1 MAEEH
6 TSQNKSDDL
15 VTEEKKHFDAEFD
28 KITDDLKEVEK
39 NLVEGVEEWQ
49 RQTNNSTLGIL
60 CQMQKIYGTS
70 HKQLTEVTKDT
81 VEEYRRTFEVFV
93 KYPRQMLTHS
103 VHTAISKRS
112 SEVKDLQSCLD
123 GLMDG
128 KTKRVLPRAKKKIE
142 CIREECDAFEKEMV
156 ELEEQHKTFFQPQ
169 DAANCST
176 EGEEE
181 NPSKLPIAVREL
193 IQVKRDLKTLTHYF
207 KCLGSLAK
215 RLEDQEDRMQDLSKD
230 CEEWIEIVKDQKEA
244 LIASQQRIS
253 TVASEERSRS
263 MHAVARSPGLAE
275 DIDGVAFAVDCVTSS
290 INLNISDEHLLNAC
304 SEEQSHGR
312 SEMVLAKSVPVPE
325 HDQPSEKPKKEVP
338 DLKLPERDS
347 GTGSAKETLELF
359 NSPFFEKVQAIGIF
373 RVLYQNEVIPE
384 SVKTKIEKSDS
395 NEEAN
400 HLLYNHLKP
409 QATFCD
415 LTTMATTMSNAEG
428 FAQMR
433 NFGNDFETV
442 LKSQDRRCTCEKH
455 KR

>member
-1 MAEEH
+1 
-6 TSQNKSDDL
+6 
-15 VTEEKKHFDAEFD
+15 
-28 KITDDLKEVEK
+28 
-39 NLVEGVEEWQ
+39 
-49 RQTNNSTLGIL
+49 
-60 CQMQKIYGTS
+60 
-70 HKQLTEVTKDT
+70 
-81 VEEYRRTFEVFV
+81 
-93 KYPRQMLTHS
+93 
-103 VHTAISKRS
+103 
-112 SEVKDLQSCLD
+112 
-123 GLMDG
+123 
-128 KTKRVLPRAKKKIE
+128 
-142 CIREECDAFEKEMV
+142 
-156 ELEEQHKTFFQPQ
+156 
-169 DAANCST
+169 
-176 EGEEE
+176 
-181 NPSKLPIAVREL
+181 
-193 IQVKRDLKTLTHYF
+193 LKTLTHYF